1 MTSFESSLPFVS
13 FSLINCNGF
22 FFGQFCEFLVGQKIP
37 EHMNNGMGLSKPM
50 VDSSTNNSSGS
61 SSSNRSNG
69 ATIAIV
75 VMSLVL
81 VCSVGV
87 ALVSYFLLQQ
97 RRRNNKEDQPS
108 HATTT
113 AAPAADVSGP
123 LSPRVVSSP
132 EYALEADGSV
142 LQNAV
147 KAGLDDSGDLPP
159 VDPTF
164 DITESESADDDDCGD
179 II

>member
-1 MTSFESSLPFVS
+1 
-13 FSLINCNGF
+13 
-22 FFGQFCEFLVGQKIP
+22 
-37 EHMNNGMGLSKPM
+37 
-50 VDSSTNNSSGS
+50 
-61 SSSNRSNG
+61 
-69 ATIAIV
+69 
-75 VMSLVL
+75 MSLVL
-81 VCSVGV
+81 VCSVAV

-113 AAPAADVSGP
+113 TTTAPSADVSGP

-164 DITESESADDDDCGD
+164 DLTESESADDDDCGD